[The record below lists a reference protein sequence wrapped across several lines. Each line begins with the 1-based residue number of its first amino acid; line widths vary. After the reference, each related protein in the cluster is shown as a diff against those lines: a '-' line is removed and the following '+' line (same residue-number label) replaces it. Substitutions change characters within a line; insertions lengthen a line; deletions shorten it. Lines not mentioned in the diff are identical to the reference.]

1 MRKTLVLA
9 AAALTAGL
17 LTASAQNVYSVNI
30 VGYVNR
36 PIQGN
41 DNFTLIAN
49 PLNSPTNTYEFLLK
63 PTLPPNWQVLK
74 WNGSSFDGATRI
86 AFGTGWSPSTA
97 GTNSLNPG
105 EAVFIKAPA
114 GAPAITNTFV
124 GEVMVGSF
132 TNNLPAG
139 FSMIGNIIADGGPV
153 TNLNFF
159 PPVSSQVLRW
169 KEDGIGGYDGFTRI
183 AFGSGWSPSVPSIN
197 VGQGFFVN
205 ATAPYSWVRV
215 FTNAP

>member
-9 AAALTAGL
+9 AAALSLSL

-63 PTLPPNWQVLK
+63 STLPSGWSVLK
-74 WNGSSFDGATRI
+74 WTGSGFNSVSRVG
-86 AFGTGWSPSTA
+86 FGTGWLPSA
-97 GTNSLNPG
+97 SGTNSFAPG
-105 EAVFIKAPA
+105 EAVFVKAPPA
-114 GAPAITNTFV
+114 AAPITNTFV

-132 TNNLPAG
+132 TNNIGTG
-139 FSMIGNIIADGGPV
+139 FSLIGNIIADGGSV
-153 TNLNFF
+153 TNLNFI
-159 PPVSSQVLRW
+159 PPNGTSLLKW
-169 KEDGIGGYDGFTRI
+169 KEDGIGGYTSFSKVG
-183 AFGSGWSPSVPSIN
+183 FGSGWLPSIPTID
-197 VGQGFFVN
+197 VAQGFFVN
-205 ATAPYSWVRV
+205 ATTPFQWVRV